1 MLGRQQNG
9 YVLNGLS
16 ILLPRDF
23 VPYKSQT
30 SMSIVPCGATM
41 DKGIEGK
48 VFTMQQRNY
57 SRDLYLVE
65 KDTVMNAHVQAIR
78 EEKEDIGFYARVPRI
93 VRTGY
98 KELSHAEKWLYTC
111 LRDLCGE
118 AGECWR
124 SLRALAKETGISI
137 ASLSSMIPHLAQV
150 GLIDAMKKSTWFI
163 KIKNIWQANKEY
175 CSKNEHSASG
185 CSENEQGVQKMN
197 TDCSENEQGCS
208 NFVTKE
214 DISKKIESEE
224 DNTKKDI
231 SSTGVDDAIAR
242 KYKEGLLP
250 RNSPLTE
257 WLQDISL
264 LDDAFLAEMEQ
275 LLDRNQPAKLSTP
288 VIPIVDTESHIATMP
303 TRKEAAPPPEQPHL
317 ITTKAALQAVSATSD
332 GDLDQS
338 TSPPTRETK
347 AKGKRKKVMEA
358 QPAGPPQK
366 PPDDMAWSTRKCLA
380 WFTYWRGKP
389 LIGTYK
395 NSQAST
401 CAKGLAE
408 NYTEAEVIGA
418 RNDMELDA
426 YYVTRGGADICDV
439 ANNIHKYLKRRAA
452 SSKTQGGY
460 IINGKHYKQL
470 PYDYCEWQGKIMLK
484 EQANDLGWNGGFE
497 RYK

>member
-9 YVLNGLS
+9 YILNGLS

-197 TDCSENEQGCS
+197 ADCSENEQGCS

-275 LLDRNQPAKLSTP
+275 LLDRNQPPKISTP
-288 VIPIVDTESHIATMP
+288 VIHSVDNDTPSHIVQA
-303 TRKEAAPPPEQPHL
+303 TRKEAAPPLEQPHL
-317 ITTKAALQAVSATSD
+317 ITTKAALQAISATSD

-347 AKGKRKKVMEA
+347 AKGKSKNGGLTLQGQHILDEYQQFKGRKSTPGKATIEA
-358 QPAGPPQK
+358 ANGLVDLIASDEEFTAVLTEIRDDKFLNDHNVARDLDFVYRKYEQYRDIVEQK
-366 PPDDMAWSTRKCLA
+366 QTK
-380 WFTYWRGKP
+380 KP
-389 LIGTYK
+389 SAQDNGVRLIG
-395 NSQAST
+395 
-401 CAKGLAE
+401 
-408 NYTEAEVIGA
+408 
-418 RNDMELDA
+418 
-426 YYVTRGGADICDV
+426 
-439 ANNIHKYLKRRAA
+439 
-452 SSKTQGGY
+452 
-460 IINGKHYKQL
+460 GK
-470 PYDYCEWQGKIMLK
+470 
-484 EQANDLGWNGGFE
+484 
-497 RYK
+497 